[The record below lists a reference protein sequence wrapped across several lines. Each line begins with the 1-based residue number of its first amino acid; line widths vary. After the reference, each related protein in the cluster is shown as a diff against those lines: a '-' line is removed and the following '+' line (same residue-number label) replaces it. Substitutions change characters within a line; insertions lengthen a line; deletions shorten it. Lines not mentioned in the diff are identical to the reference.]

1 MTLNVV
7 MRQGVQVT
15 TTRKLDAECISDAL
29 GQYGGKV
36 DRDGRHW
43 FVQLS
48 ASEGAALPELL
59 TALKQCLDE
68 NAIAAVKV
76 ELDGQA
82 YAMEGLTYAGLAA
95 DHDKADRHSLDEAML
110 WCRIGRTR
118 LNEPFFFFRTNSND
132 DFVCRKGR

>member
-15 TTRKLDAECISDAL
+15 TTRKRDAECISDAL

-36 DRDGRHW
+36 ERDGRRW
-43 FVQLS
+43 SVRLT
-48 ASEGAALPELL
+48 APEGAVLPELL

-68 NAIAAVKV
+68 NEIAAVKV

-82 YAMEGLTYAGLAA
+82 YAMEGVSSGS
-95 DHDKADRHSLDEAML
+95 R
-110 WCRIGRTR
+110 
-118 LNEPFFFFRTNSND
+118 
-132 DFVCRKGR
+132 

>member
-1 MTLNVV
+1 MNVV
-7 MRQGVQVT
+7 MRHGVRVT

-36 DRDGRHW
+36 ERDGKRW
-43 FVQLS
+43 YVQLS
-48 ASEGAALPELL
+48 ASEGAAAFPELL

-82 YAMEGLTYAGLAA
+82 YAMEGLSSGS
-95 DHDKADRHSLDEAML
+95 R
-110 WCRIGRTR
+110 
-118 LNEPFFFFRTNSND
+118 
-132 DFVCRKGR
+132 

>member
-1 MTLNVV
+1 MNVV

-15 TTRKLDAECISDAL
+15 TTRKRDAECISHAL
-29 GQYGGKV
+29 GQYGGNV
-36 DRDGRHW
+36 GRDGRRW
-43 FVQLS
+43 FVELS

-82 YAMEGLTYAGLAA
+82 YAMEGLTYA
-95 DHDKADRHSLDEAML
+95 R
-110 WCRIGRTR
+110 
-118 LNEPFFFFRTNSND
+118 
-132 DFVCRKGR
+132 